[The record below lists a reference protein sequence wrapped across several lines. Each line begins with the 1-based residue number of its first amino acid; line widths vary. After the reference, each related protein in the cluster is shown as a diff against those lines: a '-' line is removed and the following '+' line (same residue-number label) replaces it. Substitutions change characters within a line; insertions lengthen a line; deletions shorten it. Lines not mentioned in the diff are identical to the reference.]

1 MESAAPG
8 SVGARSAASGGDP
21 RPIGVFDSGTGGLS
35 VLRALH
41 AALPHEDF
49 VYADDS
55 GFAPYGE
62 RDAGFV
68 QQRTHAVTAAL
79 QARGVKALV
88 IACNT
93 ATAAA
98 AEAVRVAWP
107 GLPIVGVE
115 PALKPAVAA
124 SRTRRIGVIG
134 TRGTLTSARFAALQ
148 AAVASDV
155 ECVVQP
161 CDGLAAAIDAS
172 VWRDDGPDTVQPLAA
187 RYLAQMG
194 RFGTGPG
201 EIDTLVLGCTHYVL
215 VEGLLQSLVGPWVR
229 LVATGDAVARQT
241 LRRLGPAGLARR
253 ARFGELTLL
262 SSGPTAQLDR
272 AARHWLARLH
282 VPAACAPLTPP
293 TPGVATMAAI
303 AGVPSTP

>member
-1 MESAAPG
+1 MPSAAPG
-8 SVGARSAASGGDP
+8 HPKQARAPLGGREPCAAGRVGAMSPAPAGDP

-49 VYADDS
+49 IYADDS

-62 RDAGFV
+62 RDTDFV
-68 QQRTHAVTAAL
+68 LQRTRAITAAM

-98 AEAVRVAWP
+98 AEAVRAEWP
-107 GLPIVGVE
+107 LLPIVGVE

-124 SRTRRIGVIG
+124 SHTRRIGVIA
-134 TRGTLTSARFAALQ
+134 TRGTLASARFAALQ
-148 AAVASDV
+148 TAVAGDV
-155 ECVVQP
+155 DCVVQP

-172 VWRDDGPDTVQPLAA
+172 VHQDDGPDAVQPLAA
-187 RYLAQMG
+187 HYLAQMG
-194 RFGTGPG
+194 RFGVARG

-215 VEGLLQSLVGPWVR
+215 VAPMLQTLVGPWVR
-229 LVATGDAVARQT
+229 LVATGEAVARQT
-241 LRRLGPAGLARR
+241 VRRLGPEGLARR
-253 ARFGELTLL
+253 TRLGELHLL
-262 SSGPTAQLDR
+262 SSGPTTQLDR

-282 VPAACAPLTPP
+282 VPAAC
-293 TPGVATMAAI
+293 GTMA
-303 AGVPSTP
+303 

>member
-1 MESAAPG
+1 MSHDAPTAA
-8 SVGARSAASGGDP
+8 DP

-62 RDAGFV
+62 RDTGFV
-68 QQRTHAVTAAL
+68 QQRTRAVAAAL
-79 QARGVKALV
+79 RRCDIKALV

-98 AEAVRVAWP
+98 AEAVRAEWP
-107 GLPIVGVE
+107 ELPIVGVE

-124 SRTRRIGVIG
+124 TRTGRIGVIA
-134 TRGTLTSARFAALQ
+134 TRSTLGSARFAALQ
-148 AAVASDV
+148 AAVAGDV
-155 ECVVQP
+155 ACVAQP

-172 VWRDDGPDTVQPLAA
+172 VQRPDSRDAEVLAA
-187 RYLAQMG
+187 RYLARMAP
-194 RFGTGPG
+194 FGCGPG

-215 VEGLLQSLVGPWVR
+215 IEPLLQAMVGPWVR
-229 LVATGDAVARQT
+229 LIATGEPVARQT
-241 LRRLGPAGLARR
+241 RRRLGERLAQRTR
-253 ARFGELTLL
+253 LGYLALL
-262 SSGPTAQLDR
+262 SSGDPQNLEL
-272 AARHWLARLH
+272 AARHWVPQLH
-282 VPAACAPLTPP
+282 VPAACAR
-293 TPGVATMAAI
+293 MA
-303 AGVPSTP
+303 